1 MPRLLFIC
9 WLILAACAMR
19 AGEFPDS
26 WIWDDTPEARAPHAA
41 LEGKPMPA
49 LKLTG
54 WLNGKVTPDAM
65 KGKVVLLDFYAT
77 WCPTCLTDIP
87 HNNALYE
94 KYKDKG
100 LVMIGVCTS
109 AHGLEDMAEMV
120 RVKKMK
126 YPTAL
131 IPNSPPPRRGPRK
144 AFPPTPSLT
153 AKASSASSHSDPIA
167 SKKSFKNCSR
177 NRRRRET

>member
-1 MPRLLFIC
+1 LPFILF
-9 WLILAACAMR
+9 LMFAALTTH

-26 WIWDDTPEARAPHAA
+26 WIWDDTPETRAPHAA

-54 WLNGKVTPDAM
+54 WLNGKVTADAM
-65 KGKVVLLDFYAT
+65 KGKVVMLDFYAT
-77 WCPTCLTDIP
+77 WCPTCITDIP

-109 AHGLEDMAEMV
+109 DHGLEDMPEMV

-131 IPNSPPPRRGPRK
+131 DPKLAAARTWSAQNLPTYALIDRKGIVRVVALKPERLEEVIQKLLAEPPP
-144 AFPPTPSLT
+144 A
-153 AKASSASSHSDPIA
+153 
-167 SKKSFKNCSR
+167 
-177 NRRRRET
+177 